1 MVQVVD
7 DMAKVTRFECPKADW
22 VRVVNAARRTWGK
35 KPLNREPSDKFKREI
50 LLAEHSP
57 IRLLEYDFTIE
68 DIRQWVTVHLVR
80 HHEGCEKF
88 VHTQR
93 QDIND
98 EIEKVTANVIKA
110 LSDVGMNRDGW
121 KERDYLFQGE
131 GNDMDMTC
139 NAQAFINIS
148 RKRLCKGCASPETRQ
163 AWEIVIEMLKSVD
176 PILAEKCV
184 PECKYRNFC
193 PETKRCCGYVNTD
206 NFKREVVIYQN
217 VENEEWRKI
226 ESHNG
231 FWVSSLGRVKRDAF
245 IDSLGRPYQERVV
258 SVVNNK
264 KRGGYEYVH
273 LEDKCKSLAR
283 LVAETFIPNPENK
296 KEVNHINGNK
306 YDNRVVN
313 LEWVTPQENKDHA
326 WKTELCNAKH
336 RMQKIRCIETNEIF
350 DSIVECSRKMGIDKR
365 GIFRQLKGEKE
376 KVKGFS
382 FERINTEAYQKRLEE
397 YRRFE

>member
-1 MVQVVD
+1 MKQSAVCVDMVQVVD

-22 VRVVNAARRTWGK
+22 IRVVNAARRTWGK

-184 PECKYRNFC
+184 AECLYRGFC
-193 PETKRCCGYVNTD
+193 TERKRCCGYVNT
-206 NFKREVVIYQN
+206 
-217 VENEEWRKI
+217 
-226 ESHNG
+226 
-231 FWVSSLGRVKRDAF
+231 
-245 IDSLGRPYQERVV
+245 
-258 SVVNNK
+258 
-264 KRGGYEYVH
+264 
-273 LEDKCKSLAR
+273 
-283 LVAETFIPNPENK
+283 T
-296 KEVNHINGNK
+296 
-306 YDNRVVN
+306 
-313 LEWVTPQENKDHA
+313 
-326 WKTELCNAKH
+326 
-336 RMQKIRCIETNEIF
+336 
-350 DSIVECSRKMGIDKR
+350 
-365 GIFRQLKGEKE
+365 
-376 KVKGFS
+376 
-382 FERINTEAYQKRLEE
+382 AYQKRLEE